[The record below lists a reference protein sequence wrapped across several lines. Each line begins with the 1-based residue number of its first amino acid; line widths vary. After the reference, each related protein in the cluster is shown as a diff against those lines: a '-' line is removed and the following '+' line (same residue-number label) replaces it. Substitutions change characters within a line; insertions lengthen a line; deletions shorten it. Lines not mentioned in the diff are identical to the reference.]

1 MIVTETLFAVL
12 LMLNGNLIETVATDG
27 MAYCLKI
34 KRTAMQNIGPDQEGV
49 YMKCLLVEADTEI
62 YMGRKRIKKI
72 YTEDILGETE

>member
-1 MIVTETLFAVL
+1 MITETLFAVL
-12 LMLNGNLIETVATDG
+12 LILNGNLIESVPTTG
-27 MAYCLKI
+27 MAECLKT
-34 KRTAMQNIGPDQEGV
+34 KRVAMQNIGPDQEGV

>member
-12 LMLNGNLIETVATDG
+12 LILNGNLIESVPTDG
-27 MAYCLKI
+27 MADCLKT

-72 YTEDILGETE
+72 YTEDVVGN

>member
-12 LMLNGNLIETVATDG
+12 LILNGNLIESVPTDG
-27 MAYCLKI
+27 MADCLKT
-34 KRTAMQNIGPDQEGV
+34 KRTAMQNIGPDQEGI

-72 YTEDILGETE
+72 YTEDVVGD

>member
-12 LMLNGNLIETVATDG
+12 LILNGNLIESVPTDG
-27 MAYCLKI
+27 MADCLKT

-72 YTEDILGETE
+72 YTEDVVGD

>member
-27 MAYCLKI
+27 MADCLKI

-72 YTEDILGETE
+72 YTEDVVGD

>member
-1 MIVTETLFAVL
+1 MITETLFAVL
-12 LMLNGNLIETVATDG
+12 LILNGNLIESVPTDG
-27 MAYCLKI
+27 MADCLKT

-72 YTEDILGETE
+72 YTEDVVGD

>member
-12 LMLNGNLIETVATDG
+12 LILNGNLIESVPTDG
-27 MAYCLKI
+27 MADCLKT
-34 KRTAMQNIGPDQEGV
+34 KRTAMQNIGHDQEGI

-72 YTEDILGETE
+72 YTEDVVGD